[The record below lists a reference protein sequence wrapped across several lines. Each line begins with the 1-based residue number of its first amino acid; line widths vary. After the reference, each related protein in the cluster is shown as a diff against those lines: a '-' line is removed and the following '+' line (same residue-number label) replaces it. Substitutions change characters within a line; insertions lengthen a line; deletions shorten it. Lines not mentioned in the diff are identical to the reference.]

1 MNTLL
6 QSHTAKAPS
15 LRGLFLA
22 ALAATVPVLAMPQTL
37 SATAAAAMPVS
48 TAMQGSSPADVF
60 RRMSATNW
68 IPRTVTFADLGFTGP
83 VVLGYPDTLR
93 EIYLPVPTGVPLAN
107 AALQMDANYVRADG
121 GRTTMILSVD
131 GYPVSA
137 RPFVAERGD
146 GSITL
151 AVDGAPRPSGFIRF
165 NIDWRTAVGR
175 ENTCADA
182 RTPGNLLRI
191 EPTTR
196 FTYQYDGSAVRDLST
211 AWSSLPSTPTILV
224 AANKLSTEA
233 YDSAWRVGVALER
246 AGKRPKIRALPAVG
260 DVIDMRGI
268 TIPPALR
275 GIPAYAGLMDGE
287 QHKIKDTAEIGALM
301 ALGAAGPLQ
310 ADIVIAD
317 AAFAGAMGGNFD
329 ALKGQLPADAVGPY
343 ADWRT
348 KYLDPWGTPLA
359 SKEVRL
365 SNVFGRPTIVVA
377 PDAGAKAAGLFTQ
390 IWQQVVLSPSVV
402 IQAAD
407 EPRSDMTA
415 VSLKYLGAKPGS
427 FDVLAH
433 ADWNAT
439 FDIGSVAA
447 DGRGPGTLVMDVA
460 AAPGAARTPP
470 VVSVFLNEVLLGA
483 KEMEANGRR
492 ERIVAPIPRYA
503 LAARNVIRVSFTR
516 QLASDR
522 CRETPEAYPVSVLAS
537 SHMLLEKIE
546 AGSDFAGLMSRFAAG
561 GTVLVPASYL
571 NDAQNTLPRVIR
583 LAATTGVSPVNA
595 KFVAAVDGQQP
606 KIDGPFLAI
615 DLPLADAKKSDVKT
629 ENGRLFLAGSD
640 DKPLLDLTGLNR
652 VGLLEVT
659 KVGNDTGASYRT
671 LGKEAPPMDKPIQ
684 LSDGNVAIIGAT
696 GLRSEVNTVDP
707 TGQGRLR
714 EARPSFFERTYWW
727 LLPILVI
734 VFFIA
739 LLVYASRVR
748 RRKSASSDL

>member
-6 QSHTAKAPS
+6 QCQPAPS
-15 LRGLFLA
+15 VRRVLLA
-22 ALAATVPVLAMPQTL
+22 AAIAFAPLLAPAQPAP
-37 SATAAAAMPVS
+37 AAQAPAA
-48 TAMQGSSPADVF
+48 QGSSPADVF
-60 RRMSATNW
+60 RRMSADNW
-68 IPRTVTFADLGFTGP
+68 IPRSVTFADLGFTGP

-137 RPFVAERGD
+137 RPFTAERGD
-146 GSITL
+146 ASL
-151 AVDGAPRPSGFIRF
+151 ALAIDGNPRPSGFVRF

-196 FTYQYDGSAVRDLST
+196 FTYRYDGSAVKDLST

-224 AANKLSTEA
+224 ASSKLSPEA

-246 AGKRPKIRALPAVG
+246 AGKRPIIRTLPAVG
-260 DVIDMRGI
+260 DTVDMRGV
-268 TIPPALR
+268 TIPAALR
-275 GIPAYAGLMDGE
+275 SVPAYAGLTEGG
-287 QHKIKDTAEIGALM
+287 QHKIKDAAEIGALM
-301 ALGAAGPLQ
+301 SLGAAGPFQ

-317 AAFAGAMGGNFD
+317 QSFAGAMGANFE
-329 ALKGQLPADAVGPY
+329 AVRGQLPADAAAPY
-343 ADWRT
+343 TEFRT
-348 KYLDPWGTPLA
+348 KFLDPWGKPMA

-390 IWQQVVLSPSVV
+390 IWQQVVASSSVV
-402 IQAAD
+402 INAAD
-407 EPRSDMTA
+407 EPKSDMTA

-439 FDIGSVAA
+439 FDIGTVAA
-447 DGRGPGTLVMDVA
+447 DGRGPGTLVIDVA
-460 AAPGAARTPP
+460 AAPSAARTPP
-470 VVSVFLNEVLLGA
+470 IVSVFLNEVLLGA
-483 KEMEANGRR
+483 KEMEATGRR

-522 CRETPEAYPVSVLAS
+522 CRETPEPYPVSVLAS

-546 AGSDFAGLMSRFAAG
+546 AGNDFAGLMSRFAGG

-571 NDAQNTLPRVIR
+571 NDAQNTLPRVVR
-583 LAATTGVSPVNA
+583 LAASTGVSPVNA
-595 KFVAAVDGQQP
+595 KFSAVADNTQP

-615 DLPLADAKKSDVKT
+615 DLPLSDARKSDAKV
-629 ENGRLFLAGSD
+629 EGGRLLIAGSG
-640 DKPLLDLTGLNR
+640 DKPLVDVTGLDR
-652 VGLLEVT
+652 IGLLEVT
-659 KVGNDTGASYRT
+659 KVGSDMGASYRT
-671 LGKEAPPMDKPIQ
+671 LGKEAPAMDKPIA
-684 LSDGNVAIIGAT
+684 LSDGNVALLGAN

-727 LLPILVI
+727 LLPVLVV

-748 RRKSASSDL
+748 RRKSANAQL

>member
-6 QSHTAKAPS
+6 QCQPAPS
-15 LRGLFLA
+15 VRRLFL
-22 ALAATVPVLAMPQTL
+22 V
-37 SATAAAAMPVS
+37 AAAAIVPLLAS
-48 TAMQGSSPADVF
+48 AQPAQPAPAAQGSSPAEVF
-60 RRMSATNW
+60 RRMSADNW
-68 IPRTVTFADLGFTGP
+68 IARTITFADLGFTGP

-93 EIYLPVPTGVPLAN
+93 EIYLPVPTNVPLAN
-107 AALQMDANYVRADG
+107 AALQLDGNYVRADG

-137 RPFVAERGD
+137 RPFTAERGD
-146 GSITL
+146 AGL
-151 AVDGAPRPSGFIRF
+151 ALAIDGNPRPSGFVRF

-196 FTYQYDGSAVRDLST
+196 FTYRYDGSAVKDLST

-224 AANKLSTEA
+224 ASSKLSAEA

-246 AGKRPKIRALPAVG
+246 AGKRPIIRALPAVG
-260 DVIDMRGI
+260 DTVDMRGI

-275 GIPAYAGLMDGE
+275 SVPAFAGLTENG
-287 QHKIKDTAEIGALM
+287 QHKIKDAAEIGALM
-301 ALGAAGPLQ
+301 SLGAAGPFQ

-317 AAFAGAMGGNFD
+317 QSFAGAMGASFD
-329 ALKGQLPADAVGPY
+329 AMRGQLPADAATPY
-343 ADWRT
+343 TDFRT
-348 KYLDPWGTPLA
+348 RFLDPWGRPLA
-359 SKEVRL
+359 AKEVRL
-365 SNVFGRPTIVVA
+365 SNVFGRPAIVIA
-377 PDAGAKAAGLFTQ
+377 PDAGAKAAGLFSQ
-390 IWQQVVLSPSVV
+390 IWTQVAASPSVV

-447 DGRGPGTLVMDVA
+447 DGRGPGTLVIDVA
-460 AAPGAARTPP
+460 AAPSAARTPP
-470 VVSVFLNEVLLGA
+470 IVSVFLNEVLLGA
-483 KEMEANGRR
+483 KEMEATGRR

-522 CRETPEAYPVSVLAS
+522 CRETPEPYPVSVLAS

-571 NDAQNTLPRVIR
+571 NDAQNTLPRVVR
-583 LAATTGVSPVNA
+583 LAATTGVSPINA
-595 KFVAAVDGQQP
+595 RFSAVADNTQP

-615 DLPLADAKKSDVKT
+615 DLPLSDAKKSDAKV
-629 ENGRLFLAGSD
+629 EGGRLVIAGNG
-640 DKPLLDLTGLNR
+640 DKPLVDVTGLNR

-659 KVGNDTGASYRT
+659 KVGSDLGASYRT
-671 LGKEAPPMDKPIQ
+671 LGTEAPAMDKPMQ
-684 LSDGNVAIIGAT
+684 LSDGNVAIIGVN

-727 LLPILVI
+727 LLPILV
-734 VFFIA
+734 VAFFIA

-748 RRKSASSDL
+748 RRKSANAQL

>member
-1 MNTLL
+1 
-6 QSHTAKAPS
+6 
-15 LRGLFLA
+15 
-22 ALAATVPVLAMPQTL
+22 
-37 SATAAAAMPVS
+37 
-48 TAMQGSSPADVF
+48 
-60 RRMSATNW
+60 MSADNW
-68 IPRTVTFADLGFTGP
+68 IPRSVSFADLGFTGP

-107 AALQMDANYVRADG
+107 AALQMNANYVRADG

-131 GYPVSA
+131 GYPISA
-137 RPFVAERGD
+137 QAFTAERGD
-146 GSITL
+146 ASFAL
-151 AVDGAPRPSGFIRF
+151 AIDGAPRPSGFVRF

-196 FTYQYDGSAVRDLST
+196 FTYRYDGSAVRDLST

-224 AANKLSTEA
+224 AASKLSAEA

-246 AGKRPKIRALPAVG
+246 AGKRPRIRALPAVG
-260 DVIDMRGI
+260 DVVDMRGI
-268 TIPPALR
+268 TIPAALR
-275 GIPAYAGLMDGE
+275 GIPAFASLGDGE

-317 AAFAGAMGGNFD
+317 QSFAGAMGGNFD
-329 ALKGQLPADAVGPY
+329 ALRSQIQSASPDAVAPY
-343 ADWRT
+343 GEWRT
-348 KYLDPWGTPLA
+348 RYLDPWGKPLA

-390 IWQQVVLSPSVV
+390 IWQQVAVSSSVV
-402 IQAAD
+402 IQAAE

-447 DGRGPGTLVMDVA
+447 DGRGPGTLVIDVA
-460 AAPGAARTPP
+460 AAPSAARTPP
-470 VVSVFLNEVLLGA
+470 VASVFLNEVLLGA
-483 KEMEANGRR
+483 REMEATGRR

-522 CRETPEAYPVSVLAS
+522 CRETPEPYPVSVLAS
-537 SHMLLEKIE
+537 SHMLLEKID

-571 NDAQNTLPRVIR
+571 NDSQNTLPRVVR

-595 KFVAAVDGQQP
+595 KFSPVADGSQP
-606 KIDGPFLAI
+606 KIDGPFLSI
-615 DLPLADAKKSDVKT
+615 DLPLQEARKSDVKV
-629 ENGRLFLAGSD
+629 EGGRLYLPGSG
-640 DKPLLDLTGLNR
+640 DKPLVDVSGLNQ

-671 LGKEAPPMDKPIQ
+671 LGTEAPAMDKPMQ
-684 LSDGNVAIIGAT
+684 LSDGNVAIIGPT

-734 VFFIA
+734 AFFIA

-748 RRKSASSDL
+748 RRKNANAQL

>member
-6 QSHTAKAPS
+6 QSQPAPS
-15 LRGLFLA
+15 LRRLFLA
-22 ALAATVPVLAMPQTL
+22 A
-37 SATAAAAMPVS
+37 AAAIVPLLASAQP
-48 TAMQGSSPADVF
+48 AQPAPAAQGTSPADVF
-60 RRMSATNW
+60 RRMSADNW
-68 IPRTVTFADLGFTGP
+68 IPRSVSLAELGFTGP

-93 EIYLPVPTGVPLAN
+93 EIYLPVPTNVPLAN

-137 RPFVAERGD
+137 RPFAAERGD
-146 GSITL
+146 ASL
-151 AVDGAPRPSGFIRF
+151 ALAIDGAPRPSGFVRF

-182 RTPGNLLRI
+182 RTPGNLLRV

-196 FTYQYDGSAVRDLST
+196 FTYRYDGSAVRDLST

-224 AANKLSTEA
+224 ASSKLSGEA

-246 AGKRPKIRALPAVG
+246 AGKRPIIRALPAVG
-260 DVIDMRGI
+260 DTVDLRGI

-275 GIPAYAGLMDGE
+275 GIPAYAGLTEGG
-287 QHKIKDTAEIGALM
+287 QHKIKDAAEIGALM
-301 ALGAAGPLQ
+301 SLGAAGPFQ

-317 AAFAGAMGGNFD
+317 QSFSGAMG
-329 ALKGQLPADAVGPY
+329 ASLEAMRGQLPADAAAPY
-343 ADWRT
+343 TDYRT
-348 KYLDPWGTPLA
+348 RFLDLSAKPLA
-359 SKEVRL
+359 SREVRL

-390 IWQQVVLSPSVV
+390 IWQQVAASSSVV
-402 IQAAD
+402 INAAD

-447 DGRGPGTLVMDVA
+447 DGRGPGTLVIDVA
-460 AAPGAARTPP
+460 AAPSAARTPP
-470 VVSVFLNEVLLGA
+470 IVSVFLNEVLLGA
-483 KEMEANGRR
+483 KEMEATGRR

-522 CRETPEAYPVSVLAS
+522 CRETPEPYPVSVLAS

-546 AGSDFAGLMSRFAAG
+546 AGNDFAGLMSRFAAG
-561 GTVLVPASYL
+561 GSVLVPASYL

-595 KFVAAVDGQQP
+595 KFSAVADGTQP

-615 DLPLADAKKSDVKT
+615 DLPLSDAKKSEAKV
-629 ENGRLFLAGSD
+629 EGGRLLIAGGG
-640 DKPLLDLTGLNR
+640 DKPLVDVTGLDR

-659 KVGNDTGASYRT
+659 KVGSDTGASYRT
-671 LGKEAPPMDKPIQ
+671 LGKEAPAMDKPMQ
-684 LSDGNVAIIGAT
+684 LSDGNVAIIGAQ

-734 VFFIA
+734 AFFIA

-748 RRKSASSDL
+748 RRKSANAEL

>member
-6 QSHTAKAPS
+6 QCQQASAPHFRR
-15 LRGLFLA
+15 LLIA
-22 ALAATVPVLAMPQTL
+22 AAAAILPVLA
-37 SATAAAAMPVS
+37 SAQPAPAA
-48 TAMQGSSPADVF
+48 QGTSPADVF
-60 RRMSATNW
+60 RRMSADNW
-68 IPRTVTFADLGFTGP
+68 IPRSVSFADLGFTGP

-107 AALQMDANYVRADG
+107 ASLQMNANYIRADG

-131 GYPVSA
+131 GYPTSA
-137 RPFVAERGD
+137 QAFTAERGD
-146 GSITL
+146 ANMTL
-151 AVDGAPRPSGFIRF
+151 AIDGNPRPGGFVRF

-196 FTYQYDGSAVRDLST
+196 FSYRYDGSAVRDLST

-260 DVIDMRGI
+260 DIVD
-268 TIPPALR
+268 LR
-275 GIPAYAGLMDGE
+275 GIAIPAALRSIPAFGGLTEGG

-301 ALGAAGPLQ
+301 ALGAGGPLQ

-317 AAFAGAMGGNFD
+317 QTFGAAMGGNFE
-329 ALKGQLPADAVGPY
+329 ALRGQIQSSAPDAVTPY
-343 ADWRT
+343 GEWRA

-390 IWQQVVLSPSVV
+390 IWQQVVASSSVI

-447 DGRGPGTLVMDVA
+447 DGRGPGTLVIDVA
-460 AAPGAARTPP
+460 AAPSAARTPP

-483 KEMEANGRR
+483 KEMEATGRR

-522 CRETPEAYPVSVLAS
+522 CRETPEPYPVSVLAS

-546 AGSDFAGLMSRFAAG
+546 PGSDFAGLMARFAAG
-561 GTVLVPASYL
+561 GNLLVPASYL
-571 NDAQNTLPRVIR
+571 NDSQNTLPRVIR

-595 KFVAAVDGQQP
+595 KFTAVADGTQP

-615 DLPLADAKKSDVKT
+615 DLPIQEAKKSDVKV
-629 ENGRLFLAGSD
+629 EGGRLYLAGSG
-640 DKPLLDLTGLNR
+640 DKPLLDVTGLNR

-659 KVGNDTGASYRT
+659 KVGSDTGASYRT
-671 LGKEAPPMDKPIQ
+671 LGQEAPPMDKPMQ
-684 LSDGNVAIIGAT
+684 LSDGNVAIIGT
-696 GLRSEVNTVDP
+696 SGLRTEVNTMDP

-727 LLPILVI
+727 LLPVLV
-734 VFFIA
+734 VAFFIA

-748 RRKSASSDL
+748 RRKSANAEL

>member
-6 QSHTAKAPS
+6 QCQPARTPH
-15 LRGLFLA
+15 LRRLF
-22 ALAATVPVLAMPQTL
+22 V
-37 SATAAAAMPVS
+37 AAAAAFVPLLAV
-48 TAMQGSSPADVF
+48 AQPAPAAQGGTPAEVF
-60 RRMSATNW
+60 RRLGSESW
-68 IPRTVTFADLGFTGP
+68 VPRSVTFAELGFTGP

-93 EIYLPVPTGVPLAN
+93 EIYFPVPTNVPMTN
-107 AALQMDANYVRADG
+107 ASLQMNANYVRADG

-137 RPFVAERGD
+137 QAFAADRGD
-146 GSITL
+146 ASMTL
-151 AVDGAPRPSGFIRF
+151 NIDGKPRPSGFVRF
-165 NIDWRTAVGR
+165 TVDWRTAVGR

-196 FTYQYDGSAVRDLST
+196 FTYRYDGSAVRDLST
-211 AWSSLPSTPTILV
+211 AWSSLPSVPTILV
-224 AANKLSTEA
+224 AANKLSAEA

-246 AGKRPKIRALPAVG
+246 AGKRPIIRALPAVG
-260 DVIDMRGI
+260 DTVDL
-268 TIPPALR
+268 TNVS
-275 GIPAYAGLMDGE
+275 IPAGLRSVPAFGGLTE
-287 QHKIKDTAEIGALM
+287 GGQHKIKDAAELGALM
-301 ALGAAGPLQ
+301 SLGASGPFQ
-310 ADIVIAD
+310 ADVVIAD
-317 AAFAGAMGGNFD
+317 QTFAGAMGANFE
-329 ALKGQLPADAVGPY
+329 ALRGQLPADAATTY

-348 KYLDPWGTPLA
+348 RFLDPWGKPLA

-365 SNVFGRPTIVVA
+365 SNVFGRPTIVIA
-377 PDAGAKAAGLFTQ
+377 PDAGAKAAGLFTRM
-390 IWQQVVLSPSVV
+390 WQSLAASSSVV

-407 EPRSDMTA
+407 EPRNDLTA

-439 FDIGSVAA
+439 FDVGSVSA
-447 DGRGPGTLVMDVA
+447 DGRGPGSLVIDVA
-460 AAPGAARTPP
+460 AAPSAARTPP

-522 CRETPEAYPVSVLAS
+522 CRETPEAYPVSVLES

-546 AGSDFAGLMSRFAAG
+546 PTGNFAGLMSRFANG

-571 NDAQNTLPRVIR
+571 NDAQNSLPRVIR

-595 KFVAAVDGQQP
+595 KFSAVADGTEP

-615 DLPLADAKKSDVKT
+615 DLPLKGADKGGVKVDGNHLVV
-629 ENGRLFLAGSD
+629 NGKD
-640 DKPLLDLTGLNR
+640 DKPLVDITGLNR
-652 VGLLEVT
+652 IGVLEVT
-659 KVGNDTGASYRT
+659 TMGGSTGASYRT
-671 LGKEAPPMDKPIQ
+671 LGTEAPAMDKPMQ
-684 LSDGNVAIIGAT
+684 LSDGNVAILGAT
-696 GLRSEVNTVDP
+696 GVQGEVNTVDP

-727 LLPILVI
+727 LLPFLVV

-748 RRKSASSDL
+748 RRKSENAQL

>member
-6 QSHTAKAPS
+6 QSQQV
-15 LRGLFLA
+15 
-22 ALAATVPVLAMPQTL
+22 TVPNFRRLL
-37 SATAAAAMPVS
+37 LAAAAAIVPMLASAQPAPAS
-48 TAMQGSSPADVF
+48 QGGSPAEVF
-60 RRMSATNW
+60 RRMSADNW
-68 IPRTVTFADLGFTGP
+68 IPRSVTFADLGFTGP

-93 EIYLPVPTGVPLAN
+93 EIYLPVPTGVPLQN
-107 AALQMDANYVRADG
+107 AALQMNSNYVRADG
-121 GRTTMILSVD
+121 GRTTMVLSVD
-131 GYPVSA
+131 GYPISA
-137 RPFVAERGD
+137 QAFTAERGD
-146 GSITL
+146 SSLTL
-151 AVDGAPRPSGFIRF
+151 AIDGAPRPSGFVRF

-196 FTYQYDGSAVRDLST
+196 FSYRYDGSAVRDLST
-211 AWSSLPSTPTILV
+211 AWSSLPSRPTILV
-224 AANKLSTEA
+224 AANKLSNEA

-246 AGKRPKIRALPAVG
+246 AGKRPIIRALPAVG
-260 DVIDMRGI
+260 DTVDMRGV
-268 TIPPALR
+268 TIPVGLR
-275 GIPAYAGLMDGE
+275 GIAAFAGLADGE
-287 QHKIKDTAEIGALM
+287 QHKIKDAAEIGALM
-301 ALGAAGPLQ
+301 ALGASGPLQ

-317 AAFAGAMGGNFD
+317 ASFAGAMGGNLE
-329 ALKGQLPADAVGPY
+329 AVRGQLPADAATAY
-343 ADWRT
+343 TEYRT
-348 KYLDPWGTPLA
+348 KFLDPWGKPLA

-365 SNVFGRPTIVVA
+365 SNVFGRPTIVIA

-390 IWQQVVLSPSVV
+390 IWQQVAASSSVI

-447 DGRGPGTLVMDVA
+447 DGRGPGTLVIDVA
-460 AAPGAARTPP
+460 AAPSAARTPP

-483 KEMEANGRR
+483 KEMEATGRR

-503 LAARNVIRVSFTR
+503 LAARNVVRVSFTR

-522 CRETPEAYPVSVLAS
+522 CRETPEPYPVSVLAS

-546 AGSDFAGLMSRFAAG
+546 AGNDFAGLMSRFAGG

-571 NDAQNTLPRVIR
+571 NDSQNSLPRVIR

-595 KFVAAVDGQQP
+595 KFAAVADGTQP
-606 KIDGPFLAI
+606 KIDGPFLSI
-615 DLPLADAKKSDVKT
+615 DLPLADAKKSDVKV
-629 ENGRLFLAGSD
+629 EGGRLYLPGSG
-640 DKPLLDLTGLNR
+640 DKPLVDVTGLNQ

-671 LGKEAPPMDKPIQ
+671 LGTEAPPMDKPMQ
-684 LSDGNVAIIGAT
+684 LSDGNVALIGAQ

-727 LLPILVI
+727 LLPILV
-734 VFFIA
+734 VAFFIA

-748 RRKSASSDL
+748 RRKSANAEL

>member
-6 QSHTAKAPS
+6 PCQLASAPH
-15 LRGLFLA
+15 LRRLL
-22 ALAATVPVLAMPQTL
+22 L
-37 SATAAAAMPVS
+37 AAAAAFVPLIASAQPVGS
-48 TAMQGSSPADVF
+48 AQPVAPAQGNSPAEVF
-60 RRMSATNW
+60 RRMSADNW
-68 IPRTVTFADLGFTGP
+68 IPRSVSFADLGFTGP
-83 VVLGYPDTLR
+83 LVLGYPDTLR

-107 AALQMDANYVRADG
+107 AALQMDSNYVRADG

-137 RPFVAERGD
+137 RAFTAERGD
-146 GSITL
+146 AALML
-151 AVDGAPRPSGFIRF
+151 AIDGAPRPSGFVRF

-182 RTPGNLLRI
+182 RSPGNLLRI

-196 FTYQYDGSAVRDLST
+196 FTYRYDGSAVRDLST

-275 GIPAYAGLMDGE
+275 GIAAFAGLTENGP
-287 QHKIKDTAEIGALM
+287 HKIKDTAEIGALM

-317 AAFAGAMGGNFD
+317 QSFAGAMGANFE
-329 ALKGQLPADAVGPY
+329 ALKGQLPADAVAPY
-343 ADWRT
+343 TEWRA
-348 KYLDPWGTPLA
+348 KYLDPWGTPMA

-365 SNVFGRPTIVVA
+365 SNVFGRPTIIVA
-377 PDAGAKAAGLFTQ
+377 PDAGAKAAGLFSQ
-390 IWQQVVLSPSVV
+390 IWQHVAASSSVV
-402 IQAAD
+402 IQTAD
-407 EPRSDMTA
+407 EPRSDLTA

-447 DGRGPGTLVMDVA
+447 DGRGPGTLVIDVA
-460 AAPGAARTPP
+460 AAPSAARTPP
-470 VVSVFLNEVLLGA
+470 IVSVFLNEVLLGA
-483 KEMEANGRR
+483 KEMEATGRR
-492 ERIVAPIPRYA
+492 ERIVAPVPRYA

-522 CRETPEAYPVSVLAS
+522 CRETPEPYPVSVLAS
-537 SHMLLEKIE
+537 SHMLLDKIE

-561 GTVLVPASYL
+561 GTVLVPSNYL
-571 NDAQNTLPRVIR
+571 NDSQNTLPRVIR
-583 LAATTGVSPVNA
+583 LAATTGVSPINA
-595 KFVAAVDGQQP
+595 KFTPVADGTQP
-606 KIDGPFLAI
+606 KIDGPFLTI
-615 DLPLADAKKSDVKT
+615 DLPLQDAKKSDAKVDG
-629 ENGRLFLAGSD
+629 GRLVLTGSG
-640 DKPLLDLTGLNR
+640 DKPLVDVSGLNR

-659 KVGNDTGASYRT
+659 KVGNETGAAYRT
-671 LGKEAPPMDKPIQ
+671 LGKEAPPMDKPMQ
-684 LSDGNVAIIGAT
+684 LSDGNVAIIGAS
-696 GLRSEVNTVDP
+696 GLRSEVNTIDP

-727 LLPILVI
+727 LLPALV
-734 VFFIA
+734 VAFFIA

-748 RRKSASSDL
+748 RRKSANAEL

>member
-1 MNTLL
+1 MNSLL
-6 QSHTAKAPS
+6 HFQPAAAPS
-15 LRGLFLA
+15 LRRMLLA
-22 ALAATVPVLAMPQTL
+22 AAVAIVPMLA
-37 SATAAAAMPVS
+37 SAQPAPAA
-48 TAMQGSSPADVF
+48 QGTSPADVF
-60 RRMSATNW
+60 RRMSADNW
-68 IPRTVTFADLGFTGP
+68 IPRSLSFADLGFTGP

-137 RPFVAERGD
+137 RPFTAERGD
-146 GSITL
+146 ASLVVAI
-151 AVDGAPRPSGFIRF
+151 DGAPRPSGFVRF

-196 FTYQYDGSAVRDLST
+196 FTYRYDGSAVKDLST
-211 AWSSLPSTPTILV
+211 AWSSLPSRPTILV

-246 AGKRPKIRALPAVG
+246 AGKRPIIRALPAVG
-260 DVIDMRGI
+260 DVVDLRGV
-268 TIPPALR
+268 TIPAALR
-275 GIPAYAGLMDGE
+275 GIPAFGGLTENG
-287 QHKIKDTAEIGALM
+287 QHKIRDAAEIGALM

-317 AAFAGAMGGNFD
+317 QSFSGAMGGNFN
-329 ALKGQLPADAVGPY
+329 ALNAQIQSSSPDAVGPY
-343 ADWRT
+343 GEWRA
-348 KYLDPWGTPLA
+348 KYLDPWGKPMA

-390 IWQQVVLSPSVV
+390 IWQQVAVSSSVV

-447 DGRGPGTLVMDVA
+447 DGRGPGTLVIDVA
-460 AAPGAARTPP
+460 AAPSAARTPP
-470 VVSVFLNEVLLGA
+470 IVSVFLNEVLLGA
-483 KEMEANGRR
+483 KEMEATGRR

-522 CRETPEAYPVSVLAS
+522 CRETPEPYPVSVLAS

-571 NDAQNTLPRVIR
+571 NDSQNTLPRVIR

-595 KFVAAVDGQQP
+595 KFSPVADGTQP
-606 KIDGPFLAI
+606 KIDGPFLSI
-615 DLPLADAKKSDVKT
+615 DLPLQEAKGSDVKVDG
-629 ENGRLFLAGSD
+629 GRLFLAGSSN
-640 DKPLLDLTGLNR
+640 DKPLVDLTGLER

-671 LGKEAPPMDKPIQ
+671 LGKEAPLMDKPIQ
-684 LSDGNVAIIGAT
+684 LSDGNVAIIGT
-696 GLRSEVNTVDP
+696 NGLRTEVNTVDP

-727 LLPILVI
+727 LLPILI
-734 VFFIA
+734 VAFFIA

-748 RRKSASSDL
+748 RRKSANAQL

>member
-6 QSHTAKAPS
+6 QCQPAPS
-15 LRGLFLA
+15 FRRLLL
-22 ALAATVPVLAMPQTL
+22 
-37 SATAAAAMPVS
+37 AAAAAVVPLLAS
-48 TAMQGSSPADVF
+48 AQTAQPAPAAQGTSPADVF
-60 RRMSATNW
+60 RRMSADNW
-68 IPRTVTFADLGFTGP
+68 IPRTVSFADLGFTGP

-93 EIYLPVPTGVPLAN
+93 EIYLPVPTNVPLSN
-107 AALQMDANYVRADG
+107 AAIQMDANFVRADG

-137 RPFVAERGD
+137 RPFTAERGD
-146 GSITL
+146 ASLTL
-151 AVDGAPRPSGFIRF
+151 PVDGNPRPSGFVRF

-196 FTYQYDGSAVRDLST
+196 FTYRYDGSAVRDLST

-224 AANKLSTEA
+224 ASNKLSPEA

-246 AGKRPKIRALPAVG
+246 AGKRPIIRALPAVG
-260 DVIDMRGI
+260 DTVDMRGI

-275 GIPAYAGLMDGE
+275 SVPAYAGLTENG
-287 QHKIKDTAEIGALM
+287 QHKIKDAAEIGALM
-301 ALGAAGPLQ
+301 SLGAAGPFQ

-317 AAFAGAMGGNFD
+317 PSFAAAMGGSFD
-329 ALKGQLPADAVGPY
+329 AMKGQLPADAATTY
-343 ADWRT
+343 TEFRT
-348 KYLDPWGTPLA
+348 RSLDPWAKPLA

-365 SNVFGRPTIVVA
+365 ANVFGRPTIVVA
-377 PDAGAKAAGLFTQ
+377 SDAGAKAAGLFGQ
-390 IWQQVVLSPSVV
+390 IWTQVAASPSVI

-407 EPRSDMTA
+407 EPRSDLTA

-439 FDIGSVAA
+439 FDIGAVAA
-447 DGRGPGTLVMDVA
+447 DGRGPGTLVIDVA
-460 AAPGAARTPP
+460 AAPSAARTPP
-470 VVSVFLNEVLLGA
+470 IVSVFMNEVLLGA
-483 KEMEANGRR
+483 KEMEATGRR

-522 CRETPEAYPVSVLAS
+522 CRETPEPYPVSVLAS

-546 AGSDFAGLMSRFAAG
+546 AGSDFAGLMARFASG

-595 KFVAAVDGQQP
+595 KFSAVADNSQP

-615 DLPLADAKKSDVKT
+615 DLPLADAKKSDVKV
-629 ENGRLFLAGSD
+629 EGGRLYLPGKD
-640 DKPLLDLTGLNR
+640 DKPLIDVTGLNR
-652 VGLLEVT
+652 IGLLEVT
-659 KVGNDTGASYRT
+659 KVGSDTGAVYRT
-671 LGKEAPPMDKPIQ
+671 IGTEPPAMDKPMQ
-684 LSDGNVAIIGAT
+684 LSDGNVALIGPT
-696 GLRSEVNTVDP
+696 GLRTEVNTVDP

-727 LLPILVI
+727 LLPILV
-734 VFFIA
+734 VAFFIA

-748 RRKSASSDL
+748 RRKSANAEL

>member
-6 QSHTAKAPS
+6 QCQPASAPH
-15 LRGLFLA
+15 LRRLFLA
-22 ALAATVPVLAMPQTL
+22 A
-37 SATAAAAMPVS
+37 AAAFVPLIASAQPV
-48 TAMQGSSPADVF
+48 APAQPAPAAQGVSPADVF
-60 RRMSATNW
+60 KRMSADNW
-68 IPRTVTFADLGFTGP
+68 IPRSVSFADLGFTGP
-83 VVLGYPDTLR
+83 LVLGYPDTLR
-93 EIYLPVPTGVPLAN
+93 EIYLPVPTNVPLAN
-107 AALQMDANYVRADG
+107 AALQMDSNYVRADG

-137 RPFVAERGD
+137 RAFTAERGD
-146 GSITL
+146 AGLTL
-151 AVDGAPRPSGFIRF
+151 AIDGAPRPSGFVRF

-196 FTYQYDGSAVRDLST
+196 FTYRYDGSAVRDLST

-246 AGKRPKIRALPAVG
+246 AGKRPKVRALPAVG

-275 GIPAYAGLMDGE
+275 GIPAFAGLTENG

-317 AAFAGAMGGNFD
+317 QTFAAAMGSNFE
-329 ALKGQLPADAVGPY
+329 ALKGQLPADAVAPY
-343 ADWRT
+343 TEWRA
-348 KYLDPWGTPLA
+348 KYLDPWGTPMA

-365 SNVFGRPTIVVA
+365 SNVFGRPTIIVA

-390 IWQQVVLSPSVV
+390 IWQQVAASSSVV

-407 EPRSDMTA
+407 EPRSDLTA

-447 DGRGPGTLVMDVA
+447 DGRGPGTLVVDVA
-460 AAPGAARTPP
+460 AAPSAARTPP
-470 VVSVFLNEVLLGA
+470 IVSVFLNEVLLGA
-483 KEMEANGRR
+483 KEMEATGRR

-503 LAARNVIRVSFTR
+503 LAARNVIRVSFIR

-522 CRETPEAYPVSVLAS
+522 CRETPEPYPVSVLAS

-571 NDAQNTLPRVIR
+571 NDSQNTLPRVIR
-583 LAATTGVSPVNA
+583 LAATTGVSPINA
-595 KFVAAVDGQQP
+595 KFTPVADGTQP
-606 KIDGPFLAI
+606 KIDGPFLTI
-615 DLPLADAKKSDVKT
+615 DLPLQDAKKSDAKV
-629 ENGRLFLAGSD
+629 EGGRLFLAGSG
-640 DKPLLDLTGLNR
+640 DKPLVDVSGLNR

-671 LGKEAPPMDKPIQ
+671 LGKEAPPMDKPMQ
-684 LSDGNVAIIGAT
+684 LSDGNVAIIGAS

-707 TGQGRLR
+707 SGQGRLR

-727 LLPILVI
+727 LLPALVI
-734 VFFIA
+734 AFFIA

-748 RRKSASSDL
+748 RRKSANAEL

>member
-1 MNTLL
+1 MSTLHL
-6 QSHTAKAPS
+6 SQPAPS
-15 LRGLFLA
+15 FRRLLI
-22 ALAATVPVLAMPQTL
+22 
-37 SATAAAAMPVS
+37 AAAAAIVPILAS
-48 TAMQGSSPADVF
+48 AQPAPAAQGSSPADVF
-60 RRMSATNW
+60 RRMSADNW
-68 IPRTVTFADLGFTGP
+68 IPRSVSFADLGFTGP

-93 EIYLPVPTGVPLAN
+93 EIYLPVPTNVPLAN

-121 GRTTMILSVD
+121 GRTTLILSVD

-137 RPFVAERGD
+137 RPFTAERGD
-146 GSITL
+146 ATL
-151 AVDGAPRPSGFIRF
+151 TLPIDGAARPSGFVRF

-196 FTYQYDGSAVRDLST
+196 FTYRYDGSAVRDLST
-211 AWSSLPSTPTILV
+211 SWSSLPSTPTILV
-224 AANKLSTEA
+224 ASNKLSPEA

-246 AGKRPKIRALPAVG
+246 AGKRPIFRALPAVG
-260 DVIDMRGI
+260 DTVDMRGI

-275 GIPAYAGLMDGE
+275 SVPAYAGLTENGP
-287 QHKIKDTAEIGALM
+287 HKIKDAGEIGALM
-301 ALGAAGPLQ
+301 SLGAAGPFQ

-317 AAFAGAMGGNFD
+317 QTFGAAMGANFD
-329 ALKGQLPADAVGPY
+329 AMRGQLPADAGASY
-343 ADWRT
+343 TEYRT
-348 KYLDPWGTPLA
+348 RFLDPLGKPMV

-365 SNVFGRPTIVVA
+365 ANVFGRPTIVVA

-390 IWQQVVLSPSVV
+390 IWQQVAVSSSVV

-407 EPRSDMTA
+407 EPRSDLTA

-439 FDIGSVAA
+439 FDIGTVAA
-447 DGRGPGTLVMDVA
+447 DGRGPGTLVIDVA
-460 AAPGAARTPP
+460 AAPSAARTPP
-470 VVSVFLNEVLLGA
+470 IVSVFLNEVLLGA
-483 KEMEANGRR
+483 KEMEATGRR

-522 CRETPEAYPVSVLAS
+522 CRETPEPYPVSVLAS

-546 AGSDFAGLMSRFAAG
+546 AGGDFAGLMSRFAAG

-571 NDAQNTLPRVIR
+571 NDAQNTLPRVVR

-595 KFVAAVDGQQP
+595 KFTAVADNTQP
-606 KIDGPFLAI
+606 KIDGPFLSM
-615 DLPLADAKKSDVKT
+615 DLPLSDAKKSDVKV
-629 ENGRLFLAGSD
+629 EGGRLYLPGSG
-640 DKPLLDLTGLNR
+640 DKPLIDINGLNR

-671 LGKEAPPMDKPIQ
+671 LGTEAPLMDKPIA
-684 LSDGNVAIIGAT
+684 LSDGNIAVLGAT
-696 GLRSEVNTVDP
+696 GLRSEVNTIDP

-727 LLPILVI
+727 LLPILV
-734 VFFIA
+734 VAFFIA

-748 RRKSASSDL
+748 RRKSANAQL

>member
-6 QSHTAKAPS
+6 PCQLASAPH
-15 LRGLFLA
+15 LRRLL
-22 ALAATVPVLAMPQTL
+22 L
-37 SATAAAAMPVS
+37 AAAAAFVPLIASAQPV
-48 TAMQGSSPADVF
+48 APAQGNSPAEVF
-60 RRMSATNW
+60 RRMSADNW
-68 IPRTVTFADLGFTGP
+68 IPRSVSFADLGFTGP
-83 VVLGYPDTLR
+83 LVLGYPDTLR
-93 EIYLPVPTGVPLAN
+93 EIDLPVPTGVPLAN
-107 AALQMDANYVRADG
+107 AALQMDSNYVRADG

-137 RPFVAERGD
+137 RAFTAERGD
-146 GSITL
+146 AALML
-151 AVDGAPRPSGFIRF
+151 AIDGAPRPSGFVRF

-196 FTYQYDGSAVRDLST
+196 FTYRYDGSAVRDLST

-275 GIPAYAGLMDGE
+275 GIPAFAGLTENGP
-287 QHKIKDTAEIGALM
+287 HKIKDTAEIGALM

-317 AAFAGAMGGNFD
+317 QSFAGAMGANFE
-329 ALKGQLPADAVGPY
+329 ALKGQLPADAVAPY
-343 ADWRT
+343 TEWRA
-348 KYLDPWGTPLA
+348 KYLDPWGTPMA

-365 SNVFGRPTIVVA
+365 SNVFGRPTIIVA
-377 PDAGAKAAGLFTQ
+377 PDAGAKAAGLFSQ
-390 IWQQVVLSPSVV
+390 IWQHVAASSSVV
-402 IQAAD
+402 IQTAD
-407 EPRSDMTA
+407 EPRSDLTA

-447 DGRGPGTLVMDVA
+447 DGRGPGTLVIDVA
-460 AAPGAARTPP
+460 AAPSAARTPP

-483 KEMEANGRR
+483 KEMEATGRR
-492 ERIVAPIPRYA
+492 ERIVAPVPRYA

-522 CRETPEAYPVSVLAS
+522 CRETPEPYPVSVLAS
-537 SHMLLEKIE
+537 SHMLLDKIE

-561 GTVLVPASYL
+561 GTVLVPSSYL
-571 NDAQNTLPRVIR
+571 NDSQNTLPRVIR
-583 LAATTGVSPVNA
+583 LAATTGVSPINA
-595 KFVAAVDGQQP
+595 KFTPVADGTQP
-606 KIDGPFLAI
+606 KIDGPFLTI
-615 DLPLADAKKSDVKT
+615 DLPLKDAKKSDATVDG
-629 ENGRLFLAGSD
+629 GRLVLTGNG
-640 DKPLLDLTGLNR
+640 DKPLVDVSGLNR
-652 VGLLEVT
+652 IGLLEVT
-659 KVGNDTGASYRT
+659 KVGNETGAAYRT
-671 LGKEAPPMDKPIQ
+671 LGKEAPPMDMPMQ
-684 LSDGNVAIIGAT
+684 LSDGNVAIIGAS
-696 GLRSEVNTVDP
+696 GLRSEVNTIDP

-727 LLPILVI
+727 LLPALV
-734 VFFIA
+734 VAFFIA

-748 RRKSASSDL
+748 RRKSANAEL

>member
-1 MNTLL
+1 MKKML
-6 QSHTAKAPS
+6 QSQQAWAPDF
-15 LRGLFLA
+15 RRLFLA
-22 ALAATVPVLAMPQTL
+22 AAAAIVPLL
-37 SATAAAAMPVS
+37 TAAQPAPAS
-48 TAMQGSSPADVF
+48 QGSSPADVF
-60 RRMSATNW
+60 RRMSADNW
-68 IPRTVTFADLGFTGP
+68 IPRSVSFADLGFTGP

-107 AALQMDANYVRADG
+107 VALQMNANYVRADG

-131 GYPVSA
+131 GYPISA
-137 RPFVAERGD
+137 QAFTAERGD
-146 GSITL
+146 ASFAL
-151 AVDGAPRPSGFIRF
+151 AIDGAPRPSGFVRF

-196 FTYQYDGSAVRDLST
+196 FTYRYDGSAVRDLST

-224 AANKLSTEA
+224 AANKLSAEA

-260 DVIDMRGI
+260 DVVDMRGV
-268 TIPPALR
+268 TIPAALR
-275 GIPAYAGLMDGE
+275 GIPAFASLGDGE

-317 AAFAGAMGGNFD
+317 QSFAGAMGGNFD
-329 ALKGQLPADAVGPY
+329 ALRGQIQSSSPDAVAPY
-343 ADWRT
+343 GEWRT
-348 KYLDPWGTPLA
+348 KSLDPWGKPMA

-365 SNVFGRPTIVVA
+365 SNVFGRPTIVIA

-390 IWQQVVLSPSVV
+390 VWQQVAVSSSVV
-402 IQAAD
+402 IQTAE

-439 FDIGSVAA
+439 FDIGSIAA
-447 DGRGPGTLVMDVA
+447 DGRGPGTLVIDVA
-460 AAPGAARTPP
+460 AAPSAARTPP
-470 VVSVFLNEVLLGA
+470 VASVFLNDVLLGA
-483 KEMEANGRR
+483 KEMEATGRR
-492 ERIVAPIPRYA
+492 ERIIAPIPRYA
-503 LAARNVIRVSFTR
+503 LASRNVIRVSFTR

-522 CRETPEAYPVSVLAS
+522 CRETPEPYPVSVLAS
-537 SHMLLEKIE
+537 SHMLLEKMD

-571 NDAQNTLPRVIR
+571 NDSQNSLPRVVR

-595 KFVAAVDGQQP
+595 KFSPVADGSQP
-606 KIDGPFLAI
+606 KIDGPFLSI
-615 DLPLADAKKSDVKT
+615 DLPLQEAKKSDVKV
-629 ENGRLFLAGSD
+629 EGGRLYLPGSG
-640 DKPLLDLTGLNR
+640 DKPLIDVSGLNQ

-671 LGKEAPPMDKPIQ
+671 LGAEAPAMDKPMQ
-684 LSDGNVAIIGAT
+684 LSDGNVAIIGPV
-696 GLRSEVNTVDP
+696 GLRSEVNTIDP

-727 LLPILVI
+727 LLPILV
-734 VFFIA
+734 VAFFIA

-748 RRKSASSDL
+748 RRKSANAQL

>member
-6 QSHTAKAPS
+6 QSQPAPS
-15 LRGLFLA
+15 LRRLFLA
-22 ALAATVPVLAMPQTL
+22 A
-37 SATAAAAMPVS
+37 AAAIVPLLASAQP
-48 TAMQGSSPADVF
+48 AQPAPAAQGTSPADVF
-60 RRMSATNW
+60 RRMSADNW
-68 IPRTVTFADLGFTGP
+68 IPRSVSLAELGFTGP

-93 EIYLPVPTGVPLAN
+93 EIYLPVPTNVPLAN

-137 RPFVAERGD
+137 RPFTAERGD
-146 GSITL
+146 ASL
-151 AVDGAPRPSGFIRF
+151 ALAIDGAPRPSGFVRF

-182 RTPGNLLRI
+182 RTPGNLLRV

-196 FTYQYDGSAVRDLST
+196 FTYRYDGSAVRDLST

-224 AANKLSTEA
+224 ASSKLSGEA

-246 AGKRPKIRALPAVG
+246 AGKRPIIRALPAVG
-260 DVIDMRGI
+260 DIVDLRGV

-275 GIPAYAGLMDGE
+275 SIPAYAGLAEGG
-287 QHKIKDTAEIGALM
+287 QHKIKDAAEIGALM
-301 ALGAAGPLQ
+301 SLGAAGPFQ

-317 AAFAGAMGGNFD
+317 PSFSGAMG
-329 ALKGQLPADAVGPY
+329 ASLEAMRGQLPADAAAPY
-343 ADWRT
+343 TDYRT
-348 KYLDPWGTPLA
+348 RFLDLSAKPLA
-359 SKEVRL
+359 SREVRL

-390 IWQQVVLSPSVV
+390 IWQQVAASSSVV
-402 IQAAD
+402 INAAD
-407 EPRSDMTA
+407 EPHSDMTA

-447 DGRGPGTLVMDVA
+447 DGRGPGTLVIDVA
-460 AAPGAARTPP
+460 AAPSAARTPP
-470 VVSVFLNEVLLGA
+470 IVSVFLNEVLLGA
-483 KEMEANGRR
+483 KEMEATGRR

-522 CRETPEAYPVSVLAS
+522 CRETPEPYPVSVLAS

-546 AGSDFAGLMSRFAAG
+546 AGNDFAGLMSRFAAG
-561 GTVLVPASYL
+561 GSVLVPASYL

-595 KFVAAVDGQQP
+595 KFSAVADGTQP

-615 DLPLADAKKSDVKT
+615 DLPLSDAKKSEAKI
-629 ENGRLFLAGSD
+629 EGGRLLIAGGG
-640 DKPLLDLTGLNR
+640 DKPLVDVTGLDR

-659 KVGNDTGASYRT
+659 KVGSDTGASYRT
-671 LGKEAPPMDKPIQ
+671 LGKEAPAMDKPMQ
-684 LSDGNVAIIGAT
+684 LSDGNVAIIGAQ

-734 VFFIA
+734 AFFIA

-748 RRKSASSDL
+748 RRKSANAQL

>member
-1 MNTLL
+1 MNTSL
-6 QSHTAKAPS
+6 QCQPAPS
-15 LRGLFLA
+15 FRRLLL
-22 ALAATVPVLAMPQTL
+22 
-37 SATAAAAMPVS
+37 AAAAAIVPMLVS
-48 TAMQGSSPADVF
+48 AQPAPAAQGTSPADVF
-60 RRMSATNW
+60 RRMSADNW
-68 IPRTVTFADLGFTGP
+68 IPRTVSFADLGFTGP

-93 EIYLPVPTGVPLAN
+93 EVYLPVPTNVPLAN

-137 RPFVAERGD
+137 RPFTAERGD
-146 GSITL
+146 ATL
-151 AVDGAPRPSGFIRF
+151 TLPIDGAPRPSGFVRF

-196 FTYQYDGSAVRDLST
+196 FTYRYDGSAVRDLST

-224 AANKLSTEA
+224 ASNKLPPDA
-233 YDSAWRVGVALER
+233 YDTAWRVGVALER
-246 AGKRPKIRALPAVG
+246 AGKRPIFRALPAVG
-260 DVIDMRGI
+260 DTVDMRGI
-268 TIPPALR
+268 TIPPAMR
-275 GIPAYAGLMDGE
+275 SVPAYAGLTENGP
-287 QHKIKDTAEIGALM
+287 HKIKDAAEIGALM
-301 ALGAAGPLQ
+301 SLGAAGPFQ

-317 AAFAGAMGGNFD
+317 QTFGAAMGASFD
-329 ALKGQLPADAVGPY
+329 AMRGQLPADAGASY
-343 ADWRT
+343 TEYRT
-348 KYLDPWGTPLA
+348 RFLDPLSKPMA

-365 SNVFGRPTIVVA
+365 SNVFGRPTIIVA

-390 IWQQVVLSPSVV
+390 IWQQVAVSSSVV

-407 EPRSDMTA
+407 EPRSDLTA

-439 FDIGSVAA
+439 FDIGTVAA
-447 DGRGPGTLVMDVA
+447 DGRGPGTLVIDVA
-460 AAPGAARTPP
+460 AAPSAARTPP
-470 VVSVFLNEVLLGA
+470 IVSVFMNEVLLGA
-483 KEMEANGRR
+483 KEMEATGRR

-522 CRETPEAYPVSVLAS
+522 CRETPEPYPVSVLAS

-546 AGSDFAGLMSRFAAG
+546 AGSDFAGQMSRFAAG

-571 NDAQNTLPRVIR
+571 NDAQNTLPRVVR

-595 KFVAAVDGQQP
+595 KFTPVADNTQP
-606 KIDGPFLAI
+606 KIDGPFLSM
-615 DLPLADAKKSDVKT
+615 DLPLSDAKKSDVKVDG
-629 ENGRLFLAGSD
+629 GRLYLPGSG
-640 DKPLLDLTGLNR
+640 DKPLIDVTGLNR
-652 VGLLEVT
+652 IGLLEVT
-659 KVGNDTGASYRT
+659 KVGNDTGVSYRT
-671 LGKEAPPMDKPIQ
+671 LGTEAPAMDKPIA
-684 LSDGNVAIIGAT
+684 LSDGNVAVLGAT
-696 GLRSEVNTVDP
+696 GLRSEINTIDP

-727 LLPILVI
+727 LLPILV
-734 VFFIA
+734 VAFFIA

-748 RRKSASSDL
+748 RRKSANAQL

>member
-1 MNTLL
+1 
-6 QSHTAKAPS
+6 
-15 LRGLFLA
+15 
-22 ALAATVPVLAMPQTL
+22 
-37 SATAAAAMPVS
+37 
-48 TAMQGSSPADVF
+48 
-60 RRMSATNW
+60 MSADNW
-68 IPRTVTFADLGFTGP
+68 IPRSVSFADLGFTGP

-107 AALQMDANYVRADG
+107 AALQMNANYVRADG

-131 GYPVSA
+131 GYPISA
-137 RPFVAERGD
+137 QAFTAERGD
-146 GSITL
+146 ASFAL
-151 AVDGAPRPSGFIRF
+151 AIDGAPRPSGFVRF

-196 FTYQYDGSAVRDLST
+196 FTYRYDGSAVRDLST

-224 AANKLSTEA
+224 AASKLSAEA

-260 DVIDMRGI
+260 DVVDMRGI
-268 TIPPALR
+268 TIPAALR
-275 GIPAYAGLMDGE
+275 GIPAFASLGDGE

-317 AAFAGAMGGNFD
+317 QSFAGAMGGNFD
-329 ALKGQLPADAVGPY
+329 ALRSQIQSASPDAVAPY
-343 ADWRT
+343 GEWRT
-348 KYLDPWGTPLA
+348 RYLDPWGKPLA
-359 SKEVRL
+359 SREVRL

-390 IWQQVVLSPSVV
+390 IWQQVAVSSSVV
-402 IQAAD
+402 IQAAE

-447 DGRGPGTLVMDVA
+447 DGRGPGTLVIDVA
-460 AAPGAARTPP
+460 AAPSAARTPP
-470 VVSVFLNEVLLGA
+470 VASVFLNEVLLGA
-483 KEMEANGRR
+483 KEMEATGRR

-522 CRETPEAYPVSVLAS
+522 CRETPEPYPVSVLAS
-537 SHMLLEKIE
+537 SHMLLEKID

-571 NDAQNTLPRVIR
+571 NDSQNTLPRVVR

-595 KFVAAVDGQQP
+595 KFSPVADGSQP
-606 KIDGPFLAI
+606 KIDGPFLSI
-615 DLPLADAKKSDVKT
+615 DLPLQEARKSDVKV
-629 ENGRLFLAGSD
+629 EGGRLYLPGSG
-640 DKPLLDLTGLNR
+640 DKPLVDVSGLNQ

-671 LGKEAPPMDKPIQ
+671 LGTEAPAMDKPMQ
-684 LSDGNVAIIGAT
+684 LSDGNVAIIGPT

-734 VFFIA
+734 AFFIA

-748 RRKSASSDL
+748 RRKNANAQL

>member
-6 QSHTAKAPS
+6 QCQPAPS
-15 LRGLFLA
+15 FRRLFLA
-22 ALAATVPVLAMPQTL
+22 A
-37 SATAAAAMPVS
+37 AAAFVPLLVS
-48 TAMQGSSPADVF
+48 AQPAPAAQGTSPADVF
-60 RRMSATNW
+60 RRMSADNW

-83 VVLGYPDTLR
+83 LVLGYPDTLR

-107 AALQMDANYVRADG
+107 AALQLDANYVRADG

-131 GYPVSA
+131 GSPVSA
-137 RPFVAERGD
+137 RPLTAERGD
-146 GSITL
+146 ASLAL
-151 AVDGAPRPSGFIRF
+151 AVDGNPRPSGFVRF

-191 EPTTR
+191 EPTTK
-196 FTYQYDGSAVRDLST
+196 FTYRYDGSAVRDLST

-224 AANKLSTEA
+224 ASGKLSTEA

-246 AGKRPKIRALPAVG
+246 AGKRPVIRALPAVG
-260 DVIDMRGI
+260 DTVDMRGV
-268 TIPPALR
+268 TIPAALR
-275 GIPAYAGLMDGE
+275 SIPAYAGLTEGGP
-287 QHKIKDTAEIGALM
+287 HKIKDAAEIGALM
-301 ALGAAGPLQ
+301 ALGAAGPFQ

-317 AAFAGAMGGNFD
+317 QSFAGAMGGNFE
-329 ALKGQLPADAVGPY
+329 ALKGQLPADAAGPY
-343 ADWRT
+343 GEWRT
-348 KYLDPWGTPLA
+348 KSLDPWGKPMA
-359 SKEVRL
+359 SREVRL

-377 PDAGAKAAGLFTQ
+377 ADAGAKAAGLFTQ
-390 IWQQVVLSPSVV
+390 IWQQIAASSSIV
-402 IQAAD
+402 IQTAD

-439 FDIGSVAA
+439 FDIGAVAA

-460 AAPGAARTPP
+460 AAPSAARTPP
-470 VVSVFLNEVLLGA
+470 IVSVFLNEVLLGA
-483 KEMEANGRR
+483 KEMEATGRR

-503 LAARNVIRVSFTR
+503 LAGRNVIRVSFTR

-522 CRETPEAYPVSVLAS
+522 CRETPEPYPVSVLAS

-571 NDAQNTLPRVIR
+571 NDSQNTLPRVIR
-583 LAATTGVSPVNA
+583 LAATTGVSPINA
-595 KFVAAVDGQQP
+595 KFNPVADGTEP
-606 KIDGPFLAI
+606 KINGPFLSI
-615 DLPLADAKKSDVKT
+615 DLPLKDAKKSDVKVD
-629 ENGRLFLAGSD
+629 GGHLVLAGSG
-640 DKPLLDLTGLNR
+640 DKPLIDVTGLNR
-652 VGLLEVT
+652 IGLLEVT
-659 KVGNDTGASYRT
+659 KVGGETGASYRT
-671 LGKEAPPMDKPIQ
+671 LGAEAPAMDKPMQ
-684 LSDGNVAIIGAT
+684 LSDGNVALIGAN

-714 EARPSFFERTYWW
+714 EARPSFIERTYWW
-727 LLPILVI
+727 LLPILV
-734 VFFIA
+734 VAFFIA

-748 RRKSASSDL
+748 RRKSANAQL

>member
-6 QSHTAKAPS
+6 QSQPAPS
-15 LRGLFLA
+15 LRRLFLA
-22 ALAATVPVLAMPQTL
+22 A
-37 SATAAAAMPVS
+37 AAAIVPLLASAQP
-48 TAMQGSSPADVF
+48 AQPGPAAQGTSPADVF
-60 RRMSATNW
+60 RRMSADNW
-68 IPRTVTFADLGFTGP
+68 IPRSVSFADLGFTGP

-93 EIYLPVPTGVPLAN
+93 EIYLPVPTNVPLAN

-137 RPFVAERGD
+137 RPFTAERGD
-146 GSITL
+146 ASL
-151 AVDGAPRPSGFIRF
+151 ALVIDGAPRPSGFVRF

-182 RTPGNLLRI
+182 RTPGNLLRV

-196 FTYQYDGSAVRDLST
+196 FTYRYDGSAVRDLST

-224 AANKLSTEA
+224 ASSKLSAEA

-246 AGKRPKIRALPAVG
+246 AGKRPIIRALPAVG
-260 DVIDMRGI
+260 DTVDLRGI

-275 GIPAYAGLMDGE
+275 SVPAYAGLTEGG
-287 QHKIKDTAEIGALM
+287 QHKIKDAAEIGALM
-301 ALGAAGPLQ
+301 SLGAAGPFQ

-317 AAFAGAMGGNFD
+317 QSFSGAMG
-329 ALKGQLPADAVGPY
+329 ASLEAMRGQLPADAAAPY
-343 ADWRT
+343 TDYRT
-348 KYLDPWGTPLA
+348 RFLDLSAKPLA

-390 IWQQVVLSPSVV
+390 IWQQVAASSSVV
-402 IQAAD
+402 INAAD

-447 DGRGPGTLVMDVA
+447 DGRGPGTLVIDVA
-460 AAPGAARTPP
+460 AAPSAARTPP
-470 VVSVFLNEVLLGA
+470 VASVFLNEVLLGA
-483 KEMEANGRR
+483 KEMEATGRR

-522 CRETPEAYPVSVLAS
+522 CRETPEPYPVSVLAS

-546 AGSDFAGLMSRFAAG
+546 AGNDFAGLMSRFASG
-561 GTVLVPASYL
+561 GSVLVPASYL

-583 LAATTGVSPVNA
+583 LAATTGVSPINA
-595 KFVAAVDGQQP
+595 KFSAVADGTQP

-615 DLPLADAKKSDVKT
+615 DLPLSDAKKSDAKV
-629 ENGRLFLAGSD
+629 EGGRLVIAGD
-640 DKPLLDLTGLNR
+640 GDKPLVDVTGLDR
-652 VGLLEVT
+652 IGLLEVT
-659 KVGNDTGASYRT
+659 KVGSDTGASYRT
-671 LGKEAPPMDKPIQ
+671 LGKDAPAMDKPMQ
-684 LSDGNVAIIGAT
+684 LSDGNVAIIGAQ

-727 LLPILVI
+727 LLPILV
-734 VFFIA
+734 VAFFIA

-748 RRKSASSDL
+748 RRKSANAEL

>member
-1 MNTLL
+1 MNASLQCQPAPIRRLL
-6 QSHTAKAPS
+6 
-15 LRGLFLA
+15 L
-22 ALAATVPVLAMPQTL
+22 
-37 SATAAAAMPVS
+37 AAAAALVPLLAS
-48 TAMQGSSPADVF
+48 AQPAPAMQGTSPGDVF
-60 RRMSATNW
+60 RRMSADNW
-68 IPRTVTFADLGFTGP
+68 IPRSVTFADLGFTGP

-93 EIYLPVPTGVPLAN
+93 EIYLPVPTNVPLAN

-137 RPFVAERGD
+137 RPFTAERGD
-146 GSITL
+146 ASL
-151 AVDGAPRPSGFIRF
+151 ALTVDGAPRPSGFVRF

-182 RTPGNLLRI
+182 RTPGNLLRV
-191 EPTTR
+191 EPTTK
-196 FTYQYDGSAVRDLST
+196 FTYRYDGSAVRDLST
-211 AWSSLPSTPTILV
+211 AWSSLPSAPVILV
-224 AANKLSTEA
+224 ASNKLSGDA
-233 YDSAWRVGVALER
+233 YDTAWRVGVALER
-246 AGKRPKIRALPAVG
+246 AGKRPVIRALPAVG
-260 DVIDMRGI
+260 DTVDMRGI

-275 GIPAYAGLMDGE
+275 AVPAYAGLTENGM
-287 QHKIKDTAEIGALM
+287 HKIKDAAEIGALM
-301 ALGAAGPLQ
+301 SLGAGGPFQ

-317 AAFAGAMGGNFD
+317 QSFSGAMGASFD
-329 ALKGQLPADAVGPY
+329 AMKGQLPADAAASY
-343 ADWRT
+343 TEYRT
-348 KYLDPWGTPLA
+348 KFLDPWGKPLA

-377 PDAGAKAAGLFTQ
+377 PDAGAKAAGLFGQ
-390 IWQQVVLSPSVV
+390 IWTQVAASSSVV

-447 DGRGPGTLVMDVA
+447 DGRGPGTLVIDVA
-460 AAPGAARTPP
+460 AAPSAARTPP
-470 VVSVFLNEVLLGA
+470 IVSVFMNEVLLGA
-483 KEMEANGRR
+483 KEMEATGRR

-522 CRETPEAYPVSVLAS
+522 CRETPEPYPVSVLAS

-571 NDAQNTLPRVIR
+571 NDAQKSLPRVIR

-595 KFVAAVDGQQP
+595 KFTAVPDNTQP

-615 DLPLADAKKSDVKT
+615 DLPLSDAKKSDAKVD
-629 ENGRLFLAGSD
+629 GGHLVIAGSG
-640 DKPLLDLTGLNR
+640 DKPLVDVTGVNGL
-652 VGLLEVT
+652 GLLEVT
-659 KVGNDTGASYRT
+659 KIGSDLGASYRT
-671 LGKEAPPMDKPIQ
+671 LGADAPAMDKPIA
-684 LSDGNVAIIGAT
+684 LSDGNVALLGAT

-727 LLPILVI
+727 LLPILV
-734 VFFIA
+734 VAFFIA

-748 RRKSASSDL
+748 RRKSANEQL

>member
-1 MNTLL
+1 MNTLVPC
-6 QSHTAKAPS
+6 QRASAPH
-15 LRGLFLA
+15 LRRLL
-22 ALAATVPVLAMPQTL
+22 L
-37 SATAAAAMPVS
+37 AAAAAFVPLVASSQPV
-48 TAMQGSSPADVF
+48 APAQPAPAAQGGSPAEVF
-60 RRMSATNW
+60 KRMSADNW
-68 IPRTVTFADLGFTGP
+68 IPRSVSFADLGFTGP
-83 VVLGYPDTLR
+83 LVLGYPDTLR

-107 AALQMDANYVRADG
+107 AALQIDSNYVRADG

-137 RPFVAERGD
+137 RAFTAERGD
-146 GSITL
+146 AGLTL
-151 AVDGAPRPSGFIRF
+151 AIDGAPRPSGFVRF

-191 EPTTR
+191 EPATR
-196 FTYQYDGSAVRDLST
+196 FTYRYDGSAVRDLST

-275 GIPAYAGLMDGE
+275 GIPAFAGLTENGP
-287 QHKIKDTAEIGALM
+287 HKIKDTAEIGALM

-317 AAFAGAMGGNFD
+317 QSFAGAMGANFE
-329 ALKGQLPADAVGPY
+329 ALKGQLPADAVAPY
-343 ADWRT
+343 TEWRA
-348 KYLDPWGTPLA
+348 KYLDPWGTPMA

-365 SNVFGRPTIVVA
+365 SNVFGRPTIIVA

-390 IWQQVVLSPSVV
+390 IWQHVAASSSVV
-402 IQAAD
+402 IQTAD
-407 EPRSDMTA
+407 EPRSDLTA

-447 DGRGPGTLVMDVA
+447 DGRGPGTLVIDVA
-460 AAPGAARTPP
+460 AAPSAARTPP
-470 VVSVFLNEVLLGA
+470 IVSVFLNEVLLGA
-483 KEMEANGRR
+483 KEMDATGRR
-492 ERIVAPIPRYA
+492 ERIVAPVPRYA
-503 LAARNVIRVSFTR
+503 VAARNVIRVSFTR

-522 CRETPEAYPVSVLAS
+522 CRETPEPYPVSVLAS
-537 SHMLLEKIE
+537 SHMLLDKIE

-561 GTVLVPASYL
+561 GTVLVPSSYL
-571 NDAQNTLPRVIR
+571 NDSQNTLPRVIR
-583 LAATTGVSPVNA
+583 LAATTGVSPIKA
-595 KFVAAVDGQQP
+595 KFTPVADGTQP
-606 KIDGPFLAI
+606 KIDGPFLTI
-615 DLPLADAKKSDVKT
+615 DLPLQDAKKSDVKVDG
-629 ENGRLFLAGSD
+629 GRLILTGSG
-640 DKPLLDLTGLNR
+640 DKPLVDVSGLNR
-652 VGLLEVT
+652 IGLLEVT
-659 KVGNDTGASYRT
+659 KVGNETGAAYRT
-671 LGKEAPPMDKPIQ
+671 LGKEAPPMDKPMQ
-684 LSDGNVAIIGAT
+684 LSDGNVAIIGAS
-696 GLRSEVNTVDP
+696 GLRSEVNTIDP

-727 LLPILVI
+727 LLPALV
-734 VFFIA
+734 VAFFIA

-748 RRKSASSDL
+748 RRKSANAEL

>member
-1 MNTLL
+1 MNTSI
-6 QSHTAKAPS
+6 QCQPPAAPKF
-15 LRGLFLA
+15 RRLFLA
-22 ALAATVPVLAMPQTL
+22 AVAAIVPMLV
-37 SATAAAAMPVS
+37 SAQPAPAV
-48 TAMQGSSPADVF
+48 QGASPADVF
-60 RRMSATNW
+60 RRMSADNW
-68 IPRTVTFADLGFTGP
+68 IPRSVTLAELGFTGP

-137 RPFVAERGD
+137 RPFTAERGD
-146 GSITL
+146 ASLTL
-151 AVDGAPRPSGFIRF
+151 AIDGGPRPSGFVRF

-196 FTYQYDGSAVRDLST
+196 FTYRYDGSAVRDLST
-211 AWSSLPSTPTILV
+211 AWSSLPSRPTILV

-246 AGKRPKIRALPAVG
+246 AGKRPIIRALPAVG
-260 DVIDMRGI
+260 DTVDMRGI
-268 TIPPALR
+268 VIPPALR
-275 GIPAYAGLMDGE
+275 GVPAFAGLTENG
-287 QHKIKDTAEIGALM
+287 QHKIKDAAEIGALM
-301 ALGAAGPLQ
+301 SLGAAGPFQ

-317 AAFAGAMGGNFD
+317 QSFAGVMGANFE
-329 ALKGQLPADAVGPY
+329 AVRGQLPADAAGPY

-348 KYLDPWGTPLA
+348 KFLDPWGKSLA

-365 SNVFGRPTIVVA
+365 SNMFGRPTIVVA
-377 PDAGAKAAGLFTQ
+377 PDAGAKAAGLFSQ
-390 IWQQVVLSPSVV
+390 IWQQVAASSSIV
-402 IQAAD
+402 IQNAD
-407 EPRSDMTA
+407 EPRTDMTA

-447 DGRGPGTLVMDVA
+447 DGRGPGTLVIDVA
-460 AAPGAARTPP
+460 AAPSAARTPP
-470 VVSVFLNEVLLGA
+470 VTSVFLNEVLLGA
-483 KEMEANGRR
+483 KEMEATGRR

-522 CRETPEAYPVSVLAS
+522 CRETPEPYPVSVLAS

-546 AGSDFAGLMSRFAAG
+546 AGGDFAGLMSRFAAG
-561 GTVLVPASYL
+561 GTVLVPTSYL
-571 NDAQNTLPRVIR
+571 NDSQNTLARVIR
-583 LAATTGVSPVNA
+583 LAATTGVSPANA
-595 KFVAAVDGQQP
+595 RFNAVADGTQS

-615 DLPLADAKKSDVKT
+615 DLPLQDAKKSDVKV
-629 ENGRLFLAGSD
+629 EGGRLVLAGSG
-640 DKPLLDLTGLNR
+640 DKPLIDISGLDRIG
-652 VGLLEVT
+652 VLEVI
-659 KVGNDTGASYRT
+659 KVGGDTGASYRT
-671 LGKEAPPMDKPIQ
+671 LGKEAPAMDQPMQ
-684 LSDGNVAIIGAT
+684 LSDGNVAILGAS
-696 GLRSEVNTVDP
+696 GLRTEVNTVDP

-727 LLPILVI
+727 LVPVLV
-734 VFFIA
+734 VAFFIA

-748 RRKSASSDL
+748 RRKSANAQL